1 MFNSVEYVRS
11 VCKQR
16 NIPISKLEK
25 DCGCGNG
32 YLNPKKLKFIPYE
45 RAVIIADYLGL
56 STEFLMTGKSEKT
69 PSTPEGGGL
78 SEPWIIEAIS
88 LLRQLRPENQKQ
100 VFDFAQALLKIQ
112 ESAGGQSQKDF

>member
-69 PSTPEGGGL
+69 PPTPEGEGL
-78 SEPWIIEAIS
+78 DTLDMEALN

>member
-56 STEFLMTGKSEKT
+56 SIEYLMTGEKK
-69 PSTPEGGGL
+69 PSVQEDEGL
-78 SEPWIIEAIS
+78 DPLDMEALS